1 MCIEFHE
8 RGYPYGYVNSF
19 IWIFTAHNIQDETT
33 YVDFNEKTLNT
44 QLPGLENEPDFF
56 ELVKTDQI
64 HSHSRT
70 CWKYNKMNVVFRTNV
85 FLLDIAKPLEAAKDI
100 DAKNEIL
107 MW

>member
-1 MCIEFHE
+1 MRIEFHE
-8 RGYPYGYVNSF
+8 RGYPYENSF
-19 IWIFTAHNIQDETT
+19 TWIFNAHNIQDETT

-44 QLPGLENEPDFF
+44 QLPELENEPDFF

-70 CWKYNKMNVVFRTNV
+70 CWQYNKMNVVFRTNV
-85 FLLDIAKPLEAAKDI
+85 FLLNIAKPLEAAKDI
-100 DAKNEIL
+100 DAKTEIL